1 LPQRI
6 YYVDFLEVCGD
17 LPSARPGLRFTGFV
31 AFAVRIGSLL
41 TGLAFSIIVAR
52 RLSEEDFGAWAYVG
66 RFVSYFAAT
75 ASFVSFW
82 AGRDAG
88 RGRRPLKTALVGS
101 GVMVVPLSLA
111 YLAFVGFSAHAIG
124 RESWVV
130 VLGLMQLPVLH
141 LLNTADGVSYGHRPT
156 ASAYAF
162 AAFEVVK
169 LFLAFLMVHLLGL
182 GLFGVFASI
191 SIAQLVQLLVLVYL
205 QKDVLG
211 GLNLGDFLRWLKG
224 FAIPLL
230 GFVNG
235 FVYGLD
241 VFLGGVIYGSAL
253 PLSYWQAAL
262 SIALVVSYYN
272 NLVVGL
278 YPALLSGGGSREVE
292 KIFRFAMMLGTPLL
306 FGALFLGR
314 DLLLLLRPAYAEAA
328 PVLYVLAVSYWI
340 GGLGTLFSSIVGGKE
355 EVDRRVDVSFL
366 DYVKSKLFRYTLI
379 ALFLSTGYVTA
390 FSVITVVARAAGW
403 GPVDTAYSWSFVH
416 LGMSV
421 ASVVVGY
428 LFSKG
433 RVVFRIPWK
442 SLAGYLGAS
451 VLMVSAMCPL
461 HAIIPPSNTAIPQL
475 VRVSTLLLVGVT
487 TYLGTVLM
495 LDREGRAM
503 VKLLITKLG
512 S

>member
-1 LPQRI
+1 
-6 YYVDFLEVCGD
+6 

-66 RFVSYFAAT
+66 RLVSYFAAT

-88 RGRRPLKTALVGS
+88 RGRRPLKTAMVGS
-101 GVMVVPLSLA
+101 GLMVVPLSLA
-111 YLAFVGFSAHAIG
+111 YLAVVGFSAHAIG

-130 VLGLMQLPVLH
+130 MLGLMQLPVLH

-156 ASAYAF
+156 ASAYAI
-162 AAFEVVK
+162 ATFEVVK

-191 SIAQLVQLLVLVYL
+191 SIAQLVQLSVLVYL
-205 QKDVLG
+205 QRDVMG
-211 GLNLGDFLRWLKG
+211 GVNLGDFLRWLKG

-235 FVYGLD
+235 LVYGLD

-262 SIALVVSYYN
+262 TIALVVSYHN

-292 KIFRFAMMLGTPLL
+292 KVFRFAMILGTPLL

-328 PVLYVLAVSYWI
+328 PVLYVLAVSCWI

-379 ALFLSTGYVTA
+379 ALFLSVGYVTA
-390 FSVITVVARAAGW
+390 FSVVTVVARLGGW
-403 GPVDTAYSWSFVH
+403 GPVDTAYGWSYVH

-421 ASVVVGY
+421 ASVVIGY

-433 RVVFRIPWK
+433 RVVFKIPWK
-442 SLAGYLGAS
+442 SLAGYFGAS
-451 VLMVSAMCPL
+451 VLMVSVMYPL
-461 HAIIPPSNTAIPQL
+461 HAIVPPSSTAILQL
-475 VRVSTLLLVGVT
+475 VRVGTLLVVGAT
-487 TYLGTVLM
+487 TYLGAVFM
-495 LDREGRAM
+495 VDKEGRVM
-503 VKLLITKLG
+503 VKLLFAKL
-512 S
+512 SS

>member
-1 LPQRI
+1 
-6 YYVDFLEVCGD
+6 
-17 LPSARPGLRFTGFV
+17 
-31 AFAVRIGSLL
+31 
-41 TGLAFSIIVAR
+41 
-52 RLSEEDFGAWAYVG
+52 
-66 RFVSYFAAT
+66 
-75 ASFVSFW
+75 
-82 AGRDAG
+82 
-88 RGRRPLKTALVGS
+88 
-101 GVMVVPLSLA
+101 M
-111 YLAFVGFSAHAIG
+111 
-124 RESWVV
+124 
-130 VLGLMQLPVLH
+130 LGLMQLPVLH

-162 AAFEVVK
+162 VTFEVVK
-169 LFLAFLMVHLLGL
+169 LLLAFLTVHLLGL

-211 GLNLGDFLRWLKG
+211 DLNLGDFLRWLKG

-253 PLSYWQAAL
+253 PLSYWQVAL
-262 SIALVVSYYN
+262 TIALVVSYYN

-292 KIFRFAMMLGTPLL
+292 KVFRFAMMLGTPLL
-306 FGALFLGR
+306 FGALFLGK

-355 EVDRRVDVSFL
+355 EVDSRVDVSFQ
-366 DYVKSKLFRYTLI
+366 DYVKSKLFRYMLI
-379 ALFLSTGYVTA
+379 ALFLSAGYVSA
-390 FSVITVVARAAGW
+390 FSVVTVVARLGRW
-403 GPVDTAYSWSFVH
+403 GPVDTAYGWSFVH
-416 LGMSV
+416 LGMSA

-433 RVVFRIPWK
+433 RVVFKIPWK

-451 VLMVSAMCPL
+451 ALMVSAMYPL
-461 HAIIPPSNTAIPQL
+461 HAIIPSSNTAILQL

-487 TYLGTVLM
+487 TYLGTVLT
-495 LDREGRAM
+495 LDREGRVM

>member
-1 LPQRI
+1 
-6 YYVDFLEVCGD
+6 VDFLEVCGD
-17 LPSARPGLRFTGFV
+17 LPSARPGLRFTGFI

-66 RFVSYFAAT
+66 RLVSYFAAT

-88 RGRRPLKTALVGS
+88 RGRRPLKTAMVGS
-101 GVMVVPLSLA
+101 GLMVVPLSLA
-111 YLAFVGFSAHAIG
+111 YLAVVGFSAHAIG

-130 VLGLMQLPVLH
+130 MLGLMQLPVLH

-156 ASAYAF
+156 ASAYAI
-162 AAFEVVK
+162 ATFEVVK

-191 SIAQLVQLLVLVYL
+191 SIAQMVQLSVLVYL
-205 QKDVLG
+205 QRDVMG
-211 GLNLGDFLRWLKG
+211 GVNLGDFLRWLKG

-235 FVYGLD
+235 LVYGLD
-241 VFLGGVIYGSAL
+241 VFLGGMIYGSAL

-262 SIALVVSYYN
+262 TIALVVSYYN
-272 NLVVGL
+272 NLVIGL

-292 KIFRFAMMLGTPLL
+292 KVFRFAMILGTPLL
-306 FGALFLGR
+306 FGALFLGK

-328 PVLYVLAVSYWI
+328 PVLYVLTVSYWI

-355 EVDRRVDVSFL
+355 EVDRRVDVSFQ
-366 DYVKSKLFRYTLI
+366 DYVKSKLFRYTLV
-379 ALFLSTGYVTA
+379 AFFLSVGYVTA
-390 FSVITVVARAAGW
+390 FSVVTVVARAGGW
-403 GPVDTAYSWSFVH
+403 GPVGTAYGWALVH
-416 LGMSV
+416 LGISV
-421 ASVVVGY
+421 TGVVVGY

-433 RVVFRIPWK
+433 KVSFRIPWK
-442 SLAGYLGAS
+442 SLACYLGAS
-451 VLMVSAMCPL
+451 VLMVSAMYPL
-461 HAIIPPSNTAIPQL
+461 HAFIPPSSTAILQL
-475 VRVSTLLLVGVT
+475 VRVGALLFVGVT
-487 TYLGTVLM
+487 TYLGTVLA
-495 LDREGRAM
+495 LDREGKAM
-503 VKLLITKLG
+503 VKLLITRLA

>member
-1 LPQRI
+1 
-6 YYVDFLEVCGD
+6 VDFIEISRD
-17 LPSARPGLRFTGFV
+17 LPSARPGLRFTGFI

-66 RFVSYFAAT
+66 RLVSYFAAT

-88 RGRRPLKTALVGS
+88 RGRRALKTALVGS

-111 YLAFVGFSAHAIG
+111 YLAVVGFSAHAIG

-130 VLGLMQLPVLH
+130 MLGLMQLPVLH

-162 AAFEVVK
+162 ATFEVLK

-191 SIAQLVQLLVLVYL
+191 SVAQLVQLSVLVYL
-205 QKDVLG
+205 QRDVMG
-211 GLNLGDFLRWLKG
+211 NVNLGDFLRWLKG

-262 SIALVVSYYN
+262 TIALVVSYYN

-292 KIFRFAMMLGTPLL
+292 KVFRFAMMLGTPLL
-306 FGALFLGR
+306 FGALFLGK

-328 PVLYVLAVSYWI
+328 PVLHVLAVSYWI

-355 EVDRRVDVSFL
+355 EVDRRVDVSFQ
-366 DYVKSKLFRYTLI
+366 DYVKSKLFRYMLI
-379 ALFLSTGYVTA
+379 ALFLSAGYVAA
-390 FSVITVVARAAGW
+390 FSVITVVARAGGW
-403 GPVDTAYSWSFVH
+403 GPVDTAYGWSFVH
-416 LGMSV
+416 LGMSA

-428 LFSKG
+428 LFSKV
-433 RVVFRIPWK
+433 RVVFKIPWK

-451 VLMVSAMCPL
+451 ALMVLAMYPL
-461 HAIIPPSNTAIPQL
+461 HAFIPPSSTAILQL
-475 VRVSTLLLVGVT
+475 IRVGTLLVVGAT
-487 TYLGTVLM
+487 TYLGAVFM
-495 LDREGRAM
+495 VDREGRAM
-503 VKLLITKLG
+503 VKLLFTKL
-512 S
+512 SS

>member
-1 LPQRI
+1 
-6 YYVDFLEVCGD
+6 VDFLQVSGG
-17 LPSARPGLRFTGFV
+17 LSSARPGLRFTGFIS
-31 AFAVRIGSLL
+31 FAVRIGSLI

-66 RFVSYFAAT
+66 RLVSYFATT

-101 GVMVVPLSLA
+101 GLMVVPLSLA
-111 YLAFVGFSAHAIG
+111 YLAVVGFSAHAIG

-130 VLGLMQLPVLH
+130 MLGLMQLPVLH

-156 ASAYAF
+156 ASAYAL
-162 AAFEVVK
+162 ATFEVVK
-169 LFLAFLMVHLLGL
+169 LLLALLMVHLLGL

-191 SIAQLVQLLVLVYL
+191 SIAQMVQLSVLVYL
-205 QKDVLG
+205 QRDVMG
-211 GLNLGDFLRWLKG
+211 NVNLGDFLRWLKG

-262 SIALVVSYYN
+262 TIALVVSYYN

-306 FGALFLGR
+306 FGALFLGK

-390 FSVITVVARAAGW
+390 FSVITVVARAGGW
-403 GPVDTAYSWSFVH
+403 GPVDTAYGWSFVH
-416 LGMSV
+416 LGMSA

-433 RVVFRIPWK
+433 RVVFKIPWK

-451 VLMVSAMCPL
+451 VLMVSVMYPL
-461 HAIIPPSNTAIPQL
+461 HAFIPPSNTAILQL

-487 TYLGTVLM
+487 TYLGTVLT
-495 LDREGRAM
+495 LDREGRVM

>member
-1 LPQRI
+1 
-6 YYVDFLEVCGD
+6 VDFFGVSGD
-17 LPSARPGLRFTGFV
+17 LPSTRPGLRFTGFV

-66 RFVSYFAAT
+66 RLVSYFAAT

-101 GVMVVPLSLA
+101 GLMVFSLSLA
-111 YLAFVGFSAHAIG
+111 YLAVVGFSAHAIG

-130 VLGLMQLPVLH
+130 MLGLMQLPVLH

-156 ASAYAF
+156 ASAYAI
-162 AAFEVVK
+162 ATFEVVK

-191 SIAQLVQLLVLVYL
+191 SIAQLVQLSVLVYL
-205 QKDVLG
+205 QRDVMG
-211 GLNLGDFLRWLKG
+211 GVNLGDFLRWLKG

-235 FVYGLD
+235 LVYGLD

-262 SIALVVSYYN
+262 TIALVVSYHN

-292 KIFRFAMMLGTPLL
+292 KVFRFAMILGTPLL

-328 PVLYVLAVSYWI
+328 PVLYVLAVSCWI

-379 ALFLSTGYVTA
+379 ALFLSVGYVTA
-390 FSVITVVARAAGW
+390 FSVVTVVARLGGW
-403 GPVDTAYSWSFVH
+403 GPVDTAYGWSYVH

-421 ASVVVGY
+421 ASVVIGY

-433 RVVFRIPWK
+433 RVVFKIPWK
-442 SLAGYLGAS
+442 SLAGYFGAS
-451 VLMVSAMCPL
+451 VLMVSVMYPL
-461 HAIIPPSNTAIPQL
+461 HAIVPPSSTAILQL
-475 VRVSTLLLVGVT
+475 VRVGTLLVVGAT
-487 TYLGTVLM
+487 TYLGAVFM
-495 LDREGRAM
+495 VDKEGRVM
-503 VKLLITKLG
+503 VKLLFAKL
-512 S
+512 SS

>member
-1 LPQRI
+1 
-6 YYVDFLEVCGD
+6 
-17 LPSARPGLRFTGFV
+17 
-31 AFAVRIGSLL
+31 
-41 TGLAFSIIVAR
+41 
-52 RLSEEDFGAWAYVG
+52 
-66 RFVSYFAAT
+66 
-75 ASFVSFW
+75 
-82 AGRDAG
+82 
-88 RGRRPLKTALVGS
+88 
-101 GVMVVPLSLA
+101 M
-111 YLAFVGFSAHAIG
+111 
-124 RESWVV
+124 
-130 VLGLMQLPVLH
+130 LGLMQLPVLH

-162 AAFEVVK
+162 VTFEVVK
-169 LFLAFLMVHLLGL
+169 LLLAFLTVHLLGL

-211 GLNLGDFLRWLKG
+211 DLNLGDFLRWLKG

-235 FVYGLD
+235 LVYGLD

-262 SIALVVSYYN
+262 TIALVVSYYN

-306 FGALFLGR
+306 FGALFLGK

-340 GGLGTLFSSIVGGKE
+340 GGLSTLFSSIVGGKE
-355 EVDRRVDVSFL
+355 EVDRRVDVSFQ
-366 DYVKSKLFRYTLI
+366 DYVKSKLFRYMLI
-379 ALFLSTGYVTA
+379 ALFLSVGYVSA
-390 FSVITVVARAAGW
+390 FSVVTVVARLGRW
-403 GPVDTAYSWSFVH
+403 GPVDTAYCWSFVH
-416 LGMSV
+416 LGMSA

-433 RVVFRIPWK
+433 RVVFKIPWK

-451 VLMVSAMCPL
+451 ALMVSAMYPL
-461 HAIIPPSNTAIPQL
+461 HAFIPPSNTAILQL

-487 TYLGTVLM
+487 TYLGTVLT
-495 LDREGRAM
+495 LDREGRAL
-503 VKLLITKLG
+503 VKLLFTRLV

>member
-1 LPQRI
+1 MQVSGGLS
-6 YYVDFLEVCGD
+6 
-17 LPSARPGLRFTGFV
+17 SARPGLRFTGFIS
-31 AFAVRIGSLL
+31 FAVRIGSLL

-66 RFVSYFAAT
+66 RLVSYFAAT

-101 GVMVVPLSLA
+101 GVMVVPLSLV
-111 YLAFVGFSAHAIG
+111 YLAVVGFSAHAIG

-130 VLGLMQLPVLH
+130 MLGLMQLPVLH

-156 ASAYAF
+156 ASAYAL
-162 AAFEVVK
+162 ATFEVVK
-169 LFLAFLMVHLLGL
+169 LLLALLMVHLLGL

-191 SIAQLVQLLVLVYL
+191 SIAQMVQLSVLVYL
-205 QKDVLG
+205 QRDVMG

-230 GFVNG
+230 GFVTG

-262 SIALVVSYYN
+262 TIALVVSYYN

-292 KIFRFAMMLGTPLL
+292 KVFRFAMMLGTPLL
-306 FGALFLGR
+306 FGALFLGK

-355 EVDRRVDVSFL
+355 EVDRRVDVSFQ
-366 DYVKSKLFRYTLI
+366 DYLKSKLFRYTLI
-379 ALFLSTGYVTA
+379 ALFLSAGYVTA
-390 FSVITVVARAAGW
+390 FSVVTVMARLGGW
-403 GPVDTAYSWSFVH
+403 GPVDTAYGWSYVH

-421 ASVVVGY
+421 AGVVIGY

-433 RVVFRIPWK
+433 RISFKIPWK

-451 VLMVSAMCPL
+451 VLMVSAMYPL
-461 HAIIPPSNTAIPQL
+461 YAIIPSSSTAILQL
-475 VRVSTLLLVGVT
+475 VKVGILLVAGIT
-487 TYLGTVLM
+487 TYLGIVLS
-495 LDREGRAM
+495 LDREGRVM
-503 VKLLITKLG
+503 IKLLFKRL
-512 S
+512 SS

>member
-1 LPQRI
+1 MRL
-6 YYVDFLEVCGD
+6 
-17 LPSARPGLRFTGFV
+17 TGFI

-66 RFVSYFAAT
+66 RLVSYFAAT

-101 GVMVVPLSLA
+101 VLMVFSLSLA
-111 YLAFVGFSAHAIG
+111 YLAVVGFSAHAIG

-130 VLGLMQLPVLH
+130 MLGLMQLPVLH

-156 ASAYAF
+156 ASAYAI
-162 AAFEVVK
+162 AIFEVVK

-191 SIAQLVQLLVLVYL
+191 SIAQMVQLSVLVYL
-205 QKDVLG
+205 QRDVMG
-211 GLNLGDFLRWLKG
+211 SVNLGDFLRWLKG

-241 VFLGGVIYGSAL
+241 VFLGGIIYGSAL

-262 SIALVVSYYN
+262 TIGLVVSYHN
-272 NLVVGL
+272 NLVIGL

-292 KIFRFAMMLGTPLL
+292 KVFRFAMMLGTPLL
-306 FGALFLGR
+306 FGALFLGK

-340 GGLGTLFSSIVGGKE
+340 GGLGTLFSSIVGGRE
-355 EVDRRVDVSFL
+355 EVDRKVDVSFQ
-366 DYVKSKLFRYTLI
+366 DYVKSKLFRYTLVT
-379 ALFLSTGYVTA
+379 LFLSAVYATA
-390 FSVITVVARAAGW
+390 FSVVTVVAKLDRW
-403 GPVDTAYSWSFVH
+403 GPVDTAYGWSFVH
-416 LGMSV
+416 LGTSV
-421 ASVVVGY
+421 TGIVMGY

-433 RVVFRIPWK
+433 RVSFRIPWK

-451 VLMVSAMCPL
+451 VLMVSAMYPL
-461 HAIIPPSNTAIPQL
+461 HAFIPPSSTAIIQL
-475 VRVSTLLLVGVT
+475 VRVSTLLFVGVT
-487 TYLGTVLM
+487 TYLGTVLT

-503 VKLLITKLG
+503 VKLLITRL
-512 S
+512 SS

>member
-1 LPQRI
+1 
-6 YYVDFLEVCGD
+6 LEVSGD
-17 LPSARPGLRFTGFV
+17 LPSARPGLRLTGFIS
-31 AFAVRIGSLL
+31 FAVRIGSLL

-66 RFVSYFAAT
+66 RLVSYFAAT

-111 YLAFVGFSAHAIG
+111 YLAVVGFSAHAIG

-130 VLGLMQLPVLH
+130 MLGLMQLPVLH

-162 AAFEVVK
+162 ATFEVVK
-169 LFLAFLMVHLLGL
+169 LLLALLMVHLLGL

-191 SIAQLVQLLVLVYL
+191 SIAQMVQLSVLVYL
-205 QKDVLG
+205 QRDVMG
-211 GLNLGDFLRWLKG
+211 NVNLGDFLRWLKG

-235 FVYGLD
+235 LVYGLD

-262 SIALVVSYYN
+262 TIALVVSYYN

-292 KIFRFAMMLGTPLL
+292 KVFRFAMMLGTPLL
-306 FGALFLGR
+306 FGALFLGK

-355 EVDRRVDVSFL
+355 EVDRRVDVSFQ
-366 DYVKSKLFRYTLI
+366 DYLKSKLFRYTLVT
-379 ALFLSTGYVTA
+379 LFLSVGYVTI
-390 FSVITVVARAAGW
+390 FSVITVVARAGRW

-416 LGMSV
+416 LGMSA

-433 RVVFRIPWK
+433 RVVFKIPWK

-451 VLMVSAMCPL
+451 ALMVSAMYPL
-461 HAIIPPSNTAIPQL
+461 HAFIPPSNTAILQL

-487 TYLGTVLM
+487 TYLGTVLT
-495 LDREGRAM
+495 LDKEGRVM

>member
-1 LPQRI
+1 
-6 YYVDFLEVCGD
+6 

-66 RFVSYFAAT
+66 RLVSYFAAT

-88 RGRRPLKTALVGS
+88 RGRRPLKTAMVGS
-101 GVMVVPLSLA
+101 GLMVVPLSLA
-111 YLAFVGFSAHAIG
+111 YLAVVGFSAHAIG

-130 VLGLMQLPVLH
+130 MLGLMQLPVLH

-156 ASAYAF
+156 ASAYAL
-162 AAFEVVK
+162 ATFEVLK

-191 SIAQLVQLLVLVYL
+191 SIAQMVQLSVLVYL
-205 QKDVLG
+205 QRDVMG
-211 GLNLGDFLRWLKG
+211 SVNLGDFLRWLKG

-230 GFVNG
+230 AFVNG

-241 VFLGGVIYGSAL
+241 VFLGGIIYGSAL

-262 SIALVVSYYN
+262 TVALVVSYYN

-292 KIFRFAMMLGTPLL
+292 KVFRFAMMLGTPLL
-306 FGALFLGR
+306 FGALFLGK

-340 GGLGTLFSSIVGGKE
+340 GGLGTLFSSIVGGRE
-355 EVDRRVDVSFL
+355 EVDRKVDVSFQ
-366 DYVKSKLFRYTLI
+366 DYMKSKLFRYTLVT
-379 ALFLSTGYVTA
+379 LFLSAVYATA
-390 FSVITVVARAAGW
+390 FSVVTVVAKLDRW
-403 GPVDTAYSWSFVH
+403 GPVDTAYGWSFVH
-416 LGMSV
+416 LGTSV
-421 ASVVVGY
+421 TGIVMGY

-433 RVVFRIPWK
+433 RVSFRIPWK

-451 VLMVSAMCPL
+451 VLMVLAMYPL
-461 HAIIPPSNTAIPQL
+461 HAFIPPSSTAIIQS
-475 VRVSTLLLVGVT
+475 VRVSTLLFVGVT
-487 TYLGTVLM
+487 TYLGTVLT
-495 LDREGRAM
+495 LDREGRVM
-503 VKLLITKLG
+503 VKLLITRL
-512 S
+512 SS

>member
-1 LPQRI
+1 M
-6 YYVDFLEVCGD
+6 
-17 LPSARPGLRFTGFV
+17 PSARPGLRFTGFIS
-31 AFAVRIGSLL
+31 FAVRIGSLL

-66 RFVSYFAAT
+66 RLVSYFAAT

-101 GVMVVPLSLA
+101 GLMVVPLSLA
-111 YLAFVGFSAHAIG
+111 YLAVVGFSAHAIG

-130 VLGLMQLPVLH
+130 MLGLMQLPVLH

-156 ASAYAF
+156 ASAYAL
-162 AAFEVVK
+162 ATFEVVK
-169 LFLAFLMVHLLGL
+169 LLLALLMVHLLGL

-191 SIAQLVQLLVLVYL
+191 SIAQMVQLSVLVYL
-205 QKDVLG
+205 QRDVMG
-211 GLNLGDFLRWLKG
+211 NVNLGDFLRWLKG

-235 FVYGLD
+235 LVYGLD
-241 VFLGGVIYGSAL
+241 VFMGGVIYGSAL

-262 SIALVVSYYN
+262 TIALVVSHYN

-292 KIFRFAMMLGTPLL
+292 KVFRFAMMLGTPLL
-306 FGALFLGR
+306 FGALFLGK
-314 DLLLLLRPAYAEAA
+314 DLLLLLRQAYAEAA
-328 PVLYVLAVSYWI
+328 LVLYVLAVSYWI
-340 GGLGTLFSSIVGGKE
+340 GGLSTLFSSIVGGRE
-355 EVDRRVDVSFL
+355 EVDRKIDVSFQ
-366 DYVKSKLFRYTLI
+366 DYLKSKLFRYMMI
-379 ALFLSTGYVTA
+379 ALFLSVGYVSA
-390 FSVITVVARAAGW
+390 FSVITVVARLGRW
-403 GPVDTAYSWSFVH
+403 GPVETAYGWSFVH
-416 LGMSV
+416 LG
-421 ASVVVGY
+421 ASVMGVIVGY

-433 RVVFRIPWK
+433 RVAFRIPWK

-451 VLMVSAMCPL
+451 ALMVSAMYPL
-461 HAIIPPSNTAIPQL
+461 HVFIPPSSTAILQL
-475 VRVSTLLLVGVT
+475 VRVSTLLVVGVT
-487 TYLGTVLM
+487 TYLATVLT
-495 LDREGRAM
+495 LDREGRVM
-503 VKLLITKLG
+503 VKLLITRLG

>member
-66 RFVSYFAAT
+66 RLVSYFAAT

-101 GVMVVPLSLA
+101 GLMVAPLSLA

-130 VLGLMQLPVLH
+130 MLGLMQLPVLH

-156 ASAYAF
+156 ASAYAL
-162 AAFEVVK
+162 ATFEVVK
-169 LFLAFLMVHLLGL
+169 LLLALLMVHLLGL

-191 SIAQLVQLLVLVYL
+191 SIAQMVQLSVLVYL
-205 QKDVLG
+205 QRDVMG
-211 GLNLGDFLRWLKG
+211 NVNLGDFLRWLKG

-262 SIALVVSYYN
+262 TIALVVSYYN

-292 KIFRFAMMLGTPLL
+292 KVFRFAMMLGTPLL

-340 GGLGTLFSSIVGGKE
+340 GGLSTLFSSIVGGKE

-379 ALFLSTGYVTA
+379 ALFLSVGYVTA
-390 FSVITVVARAAGW
+390 FSVITVVARAGGW
-403 GPVDTAYSWSFVH
+403 GPVDTAYGWSFVH

-421 ASVVVGY
+421 AGVVIGY

-433 RVVFRIPWK
+433 RVVFKIPWK
-442 SLAGYLGAS
+442 SLAGYFGAS
-451 VLMVSAMCPL
+451 ALMVLAMYPL
-461 HAIIPPSNTAIPQL
+461 YAIIPSSSTAILQL
-475 VRVSTLLLVGVT
+475 VRVGILLVAGIT
-487 TYLGTVLM
+487 TYLGIVLT
-495 LDREGRAM
+495 LDREGR
-503 VKLLITKLG
+503 VVIKLLFKRL
-512 S
+512 SS